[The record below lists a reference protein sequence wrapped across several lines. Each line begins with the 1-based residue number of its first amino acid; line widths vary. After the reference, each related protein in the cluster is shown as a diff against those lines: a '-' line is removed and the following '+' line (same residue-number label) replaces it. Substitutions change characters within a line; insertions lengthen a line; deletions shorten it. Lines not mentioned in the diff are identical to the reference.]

1 MAMAYL
7 EETEAAVH
15 QSLFFFSFLAAVVTL
30 VVAIIHTIQIV
41 VAHVRQTAVVA
52 VDVIMDV
59 AN

>member
-30 VVAIIHTIQIV
+30 VVAIIHTIRIV

-52 VDVIMDV
+52 VD